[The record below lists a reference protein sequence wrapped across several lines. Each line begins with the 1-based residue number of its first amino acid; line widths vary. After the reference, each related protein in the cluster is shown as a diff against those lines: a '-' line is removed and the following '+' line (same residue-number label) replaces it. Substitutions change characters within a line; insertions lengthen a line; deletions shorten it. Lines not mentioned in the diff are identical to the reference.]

1 MHQVLGDVR
10 FEYILHEELKELS
23 KAAKIIIRTGVITP
37 YTNVILQRFIL
48 LGRGEFCA
56 YYDET
61 IKLLVKIKYDG
72 RPF

>member
-1 MHQVLGDVR
+1 MHQFLGDVR

-56 YYDET
+56 YYDE
-61 IKLLVKIKYDG
+61 KYA
-72 RPF
+72 